1 MEDLWVRITGNMV
14 DRVSG
19 PLHLR
24 LVLQPV
30 IASVLAILAGLK
42 DAKGGKPPYFWALAT
57 DAAHRDDMFRDG
69 WKSIGKVFVLAL
81 VLDVAYQVVT
91 SRFVYIGEAIVVALL
106 LAILPYLILRGLANR
121 IMRTW

>member
-1 MEDLWVRITGNMV
+1 MEDLWVRITGNVV

-30 IASVLAILAGLK
+30 IASILAILSGLK
-42 DAKGGKPPYFWALAT
+42 DVKGGKPPYFWALAT
-57 DAAHRDDMFRDG
+57 DAAHRHEMLRDG
-69 WKSIGKVFVLAL
+69 WKSIGKVFAFAL
-81 VLDVAYQVVT
+81 VLDVAYQVIAT
-91 SRFVYIGEAIVVALL
+91 RFVYVGEAIVIALL
-106 LAILPYLILRGLANR
+106 LAIVPYLILRGLVNR